1 MKGTSQF
8 MIQSKTKEPPRS
20 YHLISCQRGVCTKI
34 EDKGAAGWGLL
45 SCQGEVWSLLFTI
58 GRRLFNLLQGE
69 VFLVNVVTHYMIHY
83 FVFTSES
90 FWAHITFHTGECFVC
105 MNLLYMSYQTTLR
118 PAQLFTFWTFVIIRL
133 RIWFTCEG
141 WTSLIR
147 YALSSYAFP
156 NCLRDSKFFHIY
168 HRHILRL
175 YHVLSPYAILYC
187 LRSSRFFHIYHRQ
200 ILRLYHELSSGVNPF
215 HQRNRTFSYIFS
227 INLFRIP

>member
-105 MNLLYMSYQTTLR
+105 MNLLYMRYQTTLR
-118 PAQLFTFWTFVIIRL
+118 PTQLFTFWTFVIIHL
-133 RIWFTCEG
+133 RIWFT
-141 WTSLIR
+141 
-147 YALSSYAFP
+147 
-156 NCLRDSKFFHIY
+156 NC
-168 HRHILRL
+168 
-175 YHVLSPYAILYC
+175 
-187 LRSSRFFHIYHRQ
+187 
-200 ILRLYHELSSGVNPF
+200 
-215 HQRNRTFSYIFS
+215 TFSSQMLFKFVGTVEHFFTLETTLFWLSMNIIFVCNKFS
-227 INLFRIP
+227 FEPEY